1 MTTLPFDH
9 ARPRPQL
16 RRSTFCRLLS
26 AGLIGLSA
34 IAVLLQLGLFFKA
47 PGDAALVF
55 LTALVMSGALTVLP
69 VWLLWNLERR
79 ERASIWFFGMALLW
93 GGFIATAL
101 AIPVNSYF
109 FQVVDV
115 WVTRHPMVTQV
126 LGPDA
131 AQLLSAPMS
140 APISEELAKALG
152 IAVIFAMLRGEFNSV
167 RDGLV
172 YGALVGIGFN
182 WYETALYV
190 AQDYVKH
197 GVAPYGLQLG
207 GRFALL
213 GFGGHALFSGI
224 FGGFLGYAMV
234 ERRWLLKISAPIV
247 GLLLAIGAH
256 MFNNALPLLVTLAG
270 AGAGVDRYETEQPLP
285 DIGFFEAMIGSS
297 IREAII
303 FLPFVMVAALVLWR
317 SDVWERRVIR
327 EELSNEVGGAVSA
340 GEYRDIAGDTAMR
353 TARLDHIPK
362 IIAPDLV
369 NLQNELAF
377 RKHWLKDEGLD
388 PEYDPVTA
396 RLREQIGRLRAAG

>member
-1 MTTLPFDH
+1 
-9 ARPRPQL
+9 
-16 RRSTFCRLLS
+16 
-26 AGLIGLSA
+26 
-34 IAVLLQLGLFFKA
+34 VLLQLGIFFQA

-55 LTALVMSGALTVLP
+55 ISALLMSSVLTALP

-79 ERASIWFFGMALLW
+79 ERASVWFFGMALLW

-101 AIPVNSYF
+101 AMPVNSFF

-115 WVTRHPMVTQV
+115 WVTRHPWAEQV

-131 AQLLSAPMS
+131 AQLLSAPIS
-140 APISEELAKALG
+140 APIAEELAKALG
-152 IAVIFAMLRGEFNSV
+152 IVVIFILLRREFNSV

-190 AQDYVKH
+190 AQEYVKN
-197 GVAPYGLQLG
+197 GVAPYALQLG

-234 ERRWLLKISAPIV
+234 EQRWFL
-247 GLLLAIGAH
+247 
-256 MFNNALPLLVTLAG
+256 NNALPLIVTLAG
-270 AGAGVDRYETEQPLP
+270 AAAGVDRYEPEPMP
-285 DIGFFEAMIGSS
+285 DIGFFQAMIGSS

-303 FLPFVMVAALVLWR
+303 FLPFVMIAALVLWR

-327 EELSNEVGGAVSA
+327 EELSGEVGDAVSA
-340 GEYRDIAGDTAMR
+340 GEYRDIAGDKAIR
-353 TARLDHIPK
+353 TVRLDHLPRG
-362 IIAPDLV
+362 IAQDLV

-377 RKHWLKDEGLD
+377 RKRWLRDEGLD
-388 PEYDPVTA
+388 ASLDPVA
-396 RLREQIGRLRAAG
+396 AELRERIRRLRAVG

>member
-1 MTTLPFDH
+1 MTILSFDR
-9 ARPRPQL
+9 ATPGPQL
-16 RRSTFCRLLS
+16 RRSTLCRLLS

-34 IAVLLQLGLFFKA
+34 IAVLLQLGLFFRA

-55 LTALVMSGALTVLP
+55 LTALVMSAALSMLP

-79 ERASIWFFGMALLW
+79 ERASVWFFAMALLW

-109 FQVVDV
+109 FQIVDA
-115 WVTRHPMVTQV
+115 WATRHPMVEQA

-131 AQLLSAPMS
+131 VQMLS
-140 APISEELAKALG
+140 APISAPIAEELAKALG
-152 IAVIFAMLRGEFNSV
+152 IVVIFAMLRGEFNSV

-190 AQDYVKH
+190 AQDYVKN

-234 ERRWLLKISAPIV
+234 ERRWFLKISAPVI

-256 MFNNALPLLVTLAG
+256 MLNNALPLLVTLAG
-270 AGAGVDRYETEQPLP
+270 AAAGVDRYEPEPMP
-285 DIGFFEAMIGSS
+285 DIGFFQAMIGSS

-317 SDVWERRVIR
+317 SDVWERRIIR
-327 EELSNEVGGAVSA
+327 EELSGEVGGAVSA
-340 GEYRDIAGDTAMR
+340 GEYRDIAGDGAIR
-353 TARLDHIPK
+353 TARVDHLPK
-362 IIAPDLV
+362 AIAPELV
-369 NLQNELAF
+369 SLQNELAF
-377 RKHWLKDEGLD
+377 RKHWLKEEGLD

-396 RLREQIGRLRAAG
+396 RLREQIGRLRTAG